1 MTNRDGRVL
10 GFLLVLTVSCATTQ
24 YDGYGPI
31 TDEPEISKTLE
42 EVARLEQGETS
53 LESQIPNANL
63 PAPDLEKRILARLEE
78 LESSHGVVLGRL
90 AELSEQVKV
99 LQTQLVKKESISD
112 TLLVNKAPQQQRKT
126 EDVNSLY
133 EKALQ
138 AFDKQQYSE
147 ASGFLG
153 KIMAVNSRGSL
164 ADNAQYW
171 LGECA
176 YAVKDYTG
184 ALEAFKRVF
193 QFADTEKDDDAQ
205 LKLGYCYLRLGDSE
219 SALIEYKRLTVD
231 YPDSEYLQRA
241 EEQIRRIR
249 AARVSKP

>member
-1 MTNRDGRVL
+1 MTNRARYVL
-10 GFLLVLTVSCATTQ
+10 GLVFVLTVSCATTRFEE
-24 YDGYGPI
+24 YEPP
-31 TDEPEISKTLE
+31 TDELE
-42 EVARLEQGETS
+42 TSQMSGEAVRPEQGQTLS
-53 LESQIPNANL
+53 ESQVPNKEL
-63 PAPDLEKRILARLEE
+63 PVPDLEERILALLEQ
-78 LESSHGVVLGRL
+78 LESADGVVLARL
-90 AELSEQVKV
+90 AELSEQVRV
-99 LQTQLVKKESISD
+99 LQTQLVKKESITE
-112 TLLVNKAPQQQRKT
+112 TLPVRKVPRSEPKP
-126 EDVNSLY
+126 EDVNRLY

-138 AFDKQQYSE
+138 AFNKQKYSE

-153 KIMAVNSRGSL
+153 RIMAINSRGPL

-176 YAVKDYTG
+176 YAVEDYTG

-193 QFADTEKDDDAQ
+193 QFAGTEKDDDAQ
-205 LKLGYCYLRLGDSE
+205 LKMGYCYLKLGDSE

-249 AARVSKP
+249 AARASKP